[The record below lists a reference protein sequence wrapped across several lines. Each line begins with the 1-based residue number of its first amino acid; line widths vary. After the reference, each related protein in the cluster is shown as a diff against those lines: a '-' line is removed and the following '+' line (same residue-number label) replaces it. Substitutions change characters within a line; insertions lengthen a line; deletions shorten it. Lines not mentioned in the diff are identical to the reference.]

1 VASHAFGL
9 PSGQYGKTLAMQT
22 DTQTQTRGAEHA
34 RGRATP
40 GIAGGAGSGVLDP
53 RSGGLARRAGARF
66 GGRPVVA
73 FLTVALVGFAILAG
87 LAVAAGWALE
97 TYVLPDHGIGH
108 ADEHV
113 NVWLGHHRTATRNDV
128 SYWLSGIG
136 DVYAI
141 PVVVALAALVA
152 VVRRRWRTAAFVIAA
167 IAIEAATYR
176 VVTLAIHRERPR
188 VPRLDHLPVNASYYS
203 GHTAASVAVYC
214 GVALLVTSRIRG
226 AGARTIC
233 WLIALAIPALVAFSR
248 MYRGMHHPTDVAA
261 GALVGIGTL
270 IVAVTAA
277 RAAGAANTTGA
288 PSR

>member
-1 VASHAFGL
+1 MEAGTETH
-9 PSGQYGKTLAMQT
+9 
-22 DTQTQTRGAEHA
+22 TRAAERA
-34 RGRATP
+34 RDGATP
-40 GIAGGAGSGVLDP
+40 GITGGAGPGVLEP
-53 RSGGLARRAGARF
+53 RSGGLARRTGARLA
-66 GGRPVVA
+66 GRPVVA
-73 FLTVALVGFAILAG
+73 FLTVALLGFAILAG

-113 NVWLGHHRTATRNDV
+113 NVWFAHHRTATRNDV

-141 PVVVALAALVA
+141 PAVVALTALVA
-152 VVRRRWRTAAFVIAA
+152 VLRRRWRTAAFVIAA

-203 GHTAASVAVYC
+203 GHTGASVAVYC
-214 GVALLVTSRIRG
+214 GVALLVTSRIRS
-226 AGARTIC
+226 AGARTAC
-233 WLIALAIPALVAFSR
+233 WLIAVAIPGLVALSR

-277 RAAGAANTTGA
+277 RAARAAETGA
-288 PSR
+288 RSS